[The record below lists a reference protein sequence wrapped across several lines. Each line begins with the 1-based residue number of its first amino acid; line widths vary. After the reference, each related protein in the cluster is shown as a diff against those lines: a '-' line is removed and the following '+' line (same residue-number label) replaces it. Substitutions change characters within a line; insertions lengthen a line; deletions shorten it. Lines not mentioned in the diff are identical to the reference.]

1 MQAWESL
8 KFSRSIKVGEFISSA
23 VPPDT
28 TYFRVAINKRAK
40 TAEGIGARIFSRDL
54 KLFLFEGIWS
64 AGRWRKSNLAGGNIA
79 AAIGKINLL

>member
-54 KLFLFEGIWS
+54 KLFLFRRDLECRTVAKVES
-64 AGRWRKSNLAGGNIA
+64 GRWQYRCCDWEN
-79 AAIGKINLL
+79 